1 MDSAAQTQK
10 AGTKS
15 STLAALLA
23 AFEKKA
29 AKKGNGFS
37 DKSFA
42 AHLSENTSQ
51 INGLHTHAVKSPG
64 TANLAAVVTDQEIPD
79 ETDAISPEKFFPAT
93 LSNSESASAPLEGL
107 QVEIPTTQ
115 DANRGQINPLIHND
129 SPAPEMRFDNSISA
143 ATSFVA
149 RLDTTPHDPHQ
160 GIDDLVFYGPS
171 FSIRNPERISI
182 IPFMSEK
189 TPAFG
194 EKNNDRLQ
202 TVSLQAK
209 PDILTDNDTIFQ
221 AEDGAAKKMNPDHQA
236 SANAIAG
243 PADGIS
249 IEADQDI
256 HFLQDIL
263 TAFLNT
269 LENKA
274 PKMNINHSEVINA
287 EAGFA
292 AVSKSEATIASSKK
306 TEHDTVNPLTANQG
320 APANTADH
328 KIAALKHHLAAI
340 LQIMGSEKP
349 AEELNPENT
358 KKAQAGFAIV
368 SGSEAAVAPQKITE
382 SDTAKPAKVAQTV
395 PAASA
400 DHKIAALKDHLTAIL
415 QAMEP
420 DTPVETLKTEPVKE
434 AKAGFATVSGSEAA
448 VAPKKITES
457 DTAKPAAVAQTVP
470 AASADHKIAA
480 LKDHLTAILQ
490 AMEPDTPVETLKTE
504 PVKEAK
510 AGFATVSG
518 SEAAVAPPKKAQS
531 DTVNPFTAN
540 HTIPT
545 ASADRHMAPIKEILK
560 AFVQAIDHE
569 ATTLNQKSGHM
580 TLLRPG
586 AGNVILPAVEGEL
599 PAAGKTAD
607 GHQKTENTREAFIAR
622 VAEFL
627 QTKDAQGRSI
637 TDMITRVRNLT
648 DQTKTAPN
656 AKIRNT
662 SLPTTGAHHQETAA
676 QGSRMETAKS
686 VFIAD
691 SEKPAVPNNAASS
704 MSSAQEGKLA
714 AGHYI
719 LEDAPI
725 SAPVIFR
732 SKHHDAS
739 TMPADRGAVTGA
751 TAVFSDLL
759 TTDAKAAPQ
768 GARMQSLID
777 QIAQA
782 KQQMDRDFGRVRITL
797 TPPNMGTV
805 DMDVIV
811 RQNRVEVTLISD
823 NASVQQLLSAHAD
836 DVKSALQRQ
845 DMKIDSFQVFL
856 QTNQDGSQ
864 QPSNPWASM
873 QGRGEQGN
881 AYTPGRDETADT
893 PPLMEEEPVPS
904 TRGLVSI
911 FV

>member
-1 MDSAAQTQK
+1 
-10 AGTKS
+10 
-15 STLAALLA
+15 
-23 AFEKKA
+23 
-29 AKKGNGFS
+29 
-37 DKSFA
+37 
-42 AHLSENTSQ
+42 
-51 INGLHTHAVKSPG
+51 
-64 TANLAAVVTDQEIPD
+64 
-79 ETDAISPEKFFPAT
+79 
-93 LSNSESASAPLEGL
+93 
-107 QVEIPTTQ
+107 
-115 DANRGQINPLIHND
+115 
-129 SPAPEMRFDNSISA
+129 
-143 ATSFVA
+143 
-149 RLDTTPHDPHQ
+149 
-160 GIDDLVFYGPS
+160 
-171 FSIRNPERISI
+171 
-182 IPFMSEK
+182 
-189 TPAFG
+189 
-194 EKNNDRLQ
+194 
-202 TVSLQAK
+202 
-209 PDILTDNDTIFQ
+209 
-221 AEDGAAKKMNPDHQA
+221 
-236 SANAIAG
+236 
-243 PADGIS
+243 
-249 IEADQDI
+249 
-256 HFLQDIL
+256 
-263 TAFLNT
+263 
-269 LENKA
+269 
-274 PKMNINHSEVINA
+274 MNINHSEVINA

-382 SDTAKPAKVAQTV
+382 SDTAKPAK
-395 PAASA
+395 
-400 DHKIAALKDHLTAIL
+400 
-415 QAMEP
+415 
-420 DTPVETLKTEPVKE
+420 
-434 AKAGFATVSGSEAA
+434 
-448 VAPKKITES
+448 
-457 DTAKPAAVAQTVP
+457 VAQTVP